1 MIVNLFEIPIFIGN
15 IDIKKIKL
23 NNKNFEKTWISET
36 PSTYNESLISTLNI
50 ENEVTEYLLKKIVEI
65 LEEKIKYTFELRLLN
80 IWENYYKNG
89 DYQEPHIHAN
99 SDFSFVIYKKV
110 EEGKTVFLNPIRNYL
125 MMYKNINH
133 MFQQTFMP
141 KCKSGQIVIFPS
153 FLEHMV
159 LKSSN
164 QITVSGNISFK
175 KL

>member
-125 MMYKNINH
+125 MIYKNINH